1 MGQGGGEG
9 DGLYTIPADSIGLKS
24 LLYGFICGVRRVWWA
39 REVSG

>member
-24 LLYGFICGVRRVWWA
+24 LLFLEIGKVDGMGLSV
-39 REVSG
+39 G